1 MTVHSKTSVNQDL
14 ILAARTGLLPVSER
28 TWLGG
33 FGNMFRKEL
42 NQWWGTRTWWVQ
54 ILLWVLIING
64 ITTIVMSTEGG
75 YNMGILEAGMPVFTG
90 LATAVV
96 AIGTVTGVQNA
107 IVGEKQLGTAA
118 WVLSKPTSRSAFL
131 LAKMLSYIIGFWVT
145 AIIVPAVIFYLET
158 RFIFHTPVP
167 ILSFMAALDVIE
179 LIQLFYLS
187 LTLMLGTLT
196 SSRGAIAGIG
206 MGILLGGAALTQLVP
221 SAYLVTTPW
230 LLPDIASGLAL
241 GQPLPSIWFIPI
253 VATAIEVIIMIAVT
267 FIRFQKE
274 EF

>member
-1 MTVHSKTSVNQDL
+1 MTAHSKTSVNQDL
-14 ILAARTGLLPVSER
+14 ILAARTGLLPVNER

-33 FGNMFRKEL
+33 FGNMLQKEL
-42 NQWWGTRTWWVQ
+42 SQYWGTRTWWVQ

-64 ITTIVMSTEGG
+64 ITTIVMSTEGI
-75 YNMGILEAGMPVFTG
+75 YNTGILEFGMPVFTG
-90 LATAVV
+90 LATVAV
-96 AIGTVTGVQNA
+96 AIGTITGVQNA

-118 WVLSKPTSRSAFL
+118 WVLSKPTSRTAFL
-131 LAKMLSYIIGFWVT
+131 LAKMLSYMVGFWVT
-145 AIIVPAVIFYLET
+145 AIIIPGVVFYLET
-158 RFIFHTPVP
+158 RFIFDAPVP
-167 ILSFMAALDVIE
+167 ILSFMSALAVIE

-196 SSRGAIAGIG
+196 SSRGAIAGTGIG
-206 MGILLGGAALTQLVP
+206 LLLGGAALTQLVP
-221 SAYLVTTPW
+221 PPYLVTTPW

-241 GQPLPSIWFIPI
+241 GQPLPSIWLIPI
-253 VATAIEVIIMIAVT
+253 VATAMEVIIMMAVT